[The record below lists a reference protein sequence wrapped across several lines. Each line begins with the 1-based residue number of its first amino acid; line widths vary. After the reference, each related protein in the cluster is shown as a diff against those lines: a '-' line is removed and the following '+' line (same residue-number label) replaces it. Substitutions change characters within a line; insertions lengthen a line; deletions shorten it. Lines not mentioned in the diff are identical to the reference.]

1 MSRTGYDAF
10 IIDEAS
16 TDPVRIEVS
25 DQKVTFHS
33 AADLWGKETYATE
46 DEVLK
51 RVSQKGAGALVIGPA
66 GENLIRYAVIEND
79 YWRSLGRTGAGAVMG
94 SKKVKA
100 IAFYG
105 ERKRKLAHP
114 DRIERFAAETLGRA
128 KDSPGVQN
136 YRRMGTPQLVVMTNS
151 IGAFPAKYWHLGTFE
166 GWEKIS
172 AEVLLERC

>member
-16 TDPVRIEVS
+16 TDPVWIEVS

-33 AADLWGKETYATE
+33 AADLWAKETYATE

-94 SKKVKA
+94 SKKSRPSPFMGRGNGNLLILIGSNVLPRRLWGEPKTVL
-100 IAFYG
+100 AF
-105 ERKRKLAHP
+105 K
-114 DRIERFAAETLGRA
+114 I
-128 KDSPGVQN
+128 
-136 YRRMGTPQLVVMTNS
+136 
-151 IGAFPAKYWHLGTFE
+151 IE
-166 GWEKIS
+166 GWEPLS
-172 AEVLLERC
+172 